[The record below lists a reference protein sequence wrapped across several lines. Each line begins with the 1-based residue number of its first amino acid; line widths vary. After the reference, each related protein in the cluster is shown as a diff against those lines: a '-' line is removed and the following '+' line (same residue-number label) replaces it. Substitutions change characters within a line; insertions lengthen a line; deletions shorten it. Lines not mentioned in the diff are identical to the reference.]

1 MKQTAEQIIKAK
13 KKAYLHAY
21 YLKHKDKLSAQHKEY
36 YKKNKEH
43 IIETQKQQYAKKKKK
58 NGGLIYAKAKRF

>member
-1 MKQTAEQIIKAK
+1 MQQTAEQITKAK

-36 YKKNKEH
+36 YKNNREH
-43 IIETQKQQYAKKKKK
+43 LIEYQKQQYAKKKKK
-58 NGGLIYAKAKRF
+58 TGD